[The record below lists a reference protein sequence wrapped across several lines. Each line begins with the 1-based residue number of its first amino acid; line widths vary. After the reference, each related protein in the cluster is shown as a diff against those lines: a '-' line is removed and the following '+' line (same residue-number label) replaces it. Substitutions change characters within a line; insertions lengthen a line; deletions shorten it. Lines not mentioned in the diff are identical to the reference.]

1 VQKKPAAQGFDV
13 AAAELS
19 VDEPAARQKPV
30 FVHAVHAA
38 APAALYVPTG
48 QSVEALA
55 PAGQKEPAGHA
66 VPAVRPA
73 VAQYVPAA
81 HAAVVPD
88 VCAAAHA

>member
-66 VPAVRPA
+66 VRELGAAQKEPAGQSVGVRA
-73 VAQYVPAA
+73 RMR
-81 HAAVVPD
+81 
-88 VCAAAHA
+88 